1 MLVGEVFARMGLDS
15 RQYEKDLDKLE
26 GKTQKKAMTL
36 GGIFKGAFSFALG
49 MGLMSGF
56 RSLGVAIT
64 DFVNTAARTEV
75 LDVAMQSVAKSSGYA
90 ISALREQRKSV
101 MELGIAEQEASQ
113 ILTRF
118 MQAQLDTADAAKIAR
133 TAQDAAVIAGTNSS
147 EAALTMTEAI
157 AKLRPELLAN
167 YGMTRNL
174 NDIYADYA
182 KTAGK
187 TAAQLSEAEKKQAML
202 NYILKEGEKIAGT
215 YEASMGA
222 VGKQIGSLPRY
233 WDTLKN
239 AIAKPLALPAISV
252 IVDGITA
259 GLKGAISWAE
269 ANKAALQMWGQTAAN
284 VAGFIVRG
292 FQFVTRTFAENWGMI
307 RFAATAL
314 LTYAVASRAAA
325 GATALFQAI
334 SLALNGQLVAK
345 IPLLSFVSTAMGIY
359 KVQMALA
366 SAQGIVLTGV
376 LAKVRVALFSV
387 WSALGPVGWAILLL
401 SGLVAGGVAL
411 WNRYT
416 QSLQR
421 TASTGMGDFRKAE
434 EGLAASAG
442 DSSKALDDQTK
453 ALDDQAKALNKAGK
467 AAQKNLQPFD
477 EINQLQKESAGGSGA
492 GLPDMP
498 TLGDLGGL
506 GPIGGAGVDW
516 GSMLDGLDKALEMP
530 KATFKGFLGWL
541 WKEWTDWVQSW
552 NWVQKLSDWIVD
564 TFYDETTGKWG
575 LQKVWGNWEDWVQ
588 SWDWVQK
595 LSDWIVDTFFDA
607 EKGVWSL
614 NKAWETFIVWAGGI
628 WDSVKVK
635 WNMFV
640 EWVKGWDIWTWIGE
654 KWNNF
659 KEWVADMWDGAKD
672 KWENFKTSA
681 GEIWEGIK
689 TSVSEKW
696 NGLKTN
702 ASETWSSLKA
712 TIGGGWDAIKTK
724 SGSTWDTVKTYVSNR
739 WGDLKTGAASTWGTL
754 KATVRDS
761 WENIKQNT
769 GATWENIRTTVSSKW
784 DNLKTNAST
793 TWSNISSTI
802 QSKWNSLKSSA
813 PGTWENIRSSIVG
826 KWNSLNTSAGTIW
839 NNIKNTIS
847 NRLSSIKNLFDFK
860 WSLPRIKLPHFYVTW
875 SFGGYLGKA
884 AEFLGLPGIPR
895 FSVSWYKEGGIFN
908 QPSIIGVGEAGAEA
922 VVPLDRLT
930 ELFASALRQ
939 VLSEERPAVAGAGG
953 GDITIPIYIGNEL
966 LETIIVKAQDR
977 RNTRSNGR

>member
-15 RQYEKDLDKLE
+15 KQYEKGLDKLE
-26 GKTQKKAMTL
+26 GVTQKKAMTL

-56 RSLGVAIT
+56 RSLGGAIT

-101 MELGIAEQEASQ
+101 MELGIAEQEATQ

-252 IVDGITA
+252 IVDGITT
-259 GLKGAISWAE
+259 GLKSAISWAE
-269 ANKAALQMWGQTAAN
+269 ANKATLQIWGQTAAN

-325 GATALFQAI
+325 GATALLQTVTA
-334 SLALNGQLVAK
+334 LLNGNIAAK
-345 IPLLSFVSTAMGIY
+345 AGLLGFVSNAVIY
-359 KVQMALA
+359 YQVQMYGAAAASNIFTAALMR
-366 SAQGIVLTGV
+366 
-376 LAKVRVALFSV
+376 VRAALIAV
-387 WSALGPVGWAILLL
+387 HTALGPIGWVVLAIT
-401 SGLVAGGVAL
+401 GLVTAGMAL
-411 WNRYT
+411 WNKYT

-453 ALDDQAKALNKAGK
+453 ALNKAGK

-477 EINQLQKESAGGSGA
+477 EINQLQKESAAGSGA

-498 TLGDLGGL
+498 TLGDLGGF
-506 GPIGGAGVDW
+506 GGAGL
-516 GSMLDGLDKALEMP
+516 GGLGIDDVLADIEAARPTL
-530 KATFKGFLGWL
+530 AGFLKWI
-541 WKEWTDWVQSW
+541 W
-552 NWVQKLSDWIVD
+552 NNIK
-564 TFYDETTGKWG
+564 
-575 LQKVWGNWEDWVQ
+575 
-588 SWDWVQK
+588 
-595 LSDWIVDTFFDA
+595 
-607 EKGVWSL
+607 
-614 NKAWETFIVWAGGI
+614 KA
-628 WDSVKVK
+628 SK
-635 WNMFV
+635 
-640 EWVKGWDIWTWIGE
+640 KGWDNVKKNFSSAWKAVTDDASRIWSNITSFFAGVWDTIAGAAARGWDNVKKNTSQTWRDLRNDATRVWGSVKDFFSDTWQQIRSGAADG
-654 KWNNF
+654 WNNI
-659 KEWVADMWDGAKD
+659 KLNLSGTWSTLKADAASVWNSIKSTISNGWDSIRTNTSSLWGSITS
-672 KWENFKTSA
+672 NVTSA
-681 GEIWEGIK
+681 WNNIRSSASSAWSNLGSTISNGWNSIRTGTTNVWNNISA
-689 TSVSEKW
+689 SVSGVW
-696 NGLKTN
+696 NGLKSS
-702 ASETWSSLKA
+702 ASSVWSSI
-712 TIGGGWDAIKTK
+712 T
-724 SGSTWDTVKTYVSNR
+724 
-739 WGDLKTGAASTWGTL
+739 
-754 KATVRDS
+754 
-761 WENIKQNT
+761 
-769 GATWENIRTTVSSKW
+769 SSI
-784 DNLKTNAST
+784 T
-793 TWSNISSTI
+793 
-802 QSKWNSLKSSA
+802 SKWNSLKSSA
-813 PGTWENIRSSIVG
+813 SSIWDG
-826 KWNSLNTSAGTIW
+826 
-839 NNIKNTIS
+839 IKSTIS
-847 NRLSSIKNLFDFK
+847 GRLSSIKSLFNFS
-860 WSLPRIKLPHFYVTW
+860 WSLPKIKL
-875 SFGGYLGKA
+875 
-884 AEFLGLPGIPR
+884 PR
-895 FSVSWYKEGGIFN
+895 FSVSWNTSGLLASVGKFLGMPGIPKLSVTWLAKGGLITA
-908 QPSIIGVGEAGAEA
+908 PMLAGLGEAGREA
-922 VVPLDRLT
+922 VIPLDTNTGWADIMADRLV
-930 ELFASALRQ
+930 SALQRTQ
-939 VLSEERPAVAGAGG
+939 GAGAGVG
-953 GDITIPIYIGNEL
+953 GDVYVYIGNEQVDAY
-966 LETIIVKAQDR
+966 IYRSQDR
-977 RNTRSNGR
+977 RNIRSNGR

>member
-15 RQYEKDLDKLE
+15 RQYEKGLGKLE
-26 GKTQKKAMTL
+26 GMTQKKAVTL
-36 GGIFKGAFSFALG
+36 GSIFKGAFSFALG

-56 RSLGVAIT
+56 RSLGGAIT

-75 LDVAMQSVAKSSGYA
+75 LNVAMLSVARSSGYMTSAVEDSKRA
-90 ISALREQRKSV
+90 I
-101 MELGIAEQEASQ
+101 MDLGIAEQEATQ

-187 TAAQLSEAEKKQAML
+187 TATKLTETEKKQAML
-202 NYILKEGEKIAGT
+202 NYILAEGDKIAGT

-259 GLKGAISWAE
+259 GLKSAISWAE
-269 ANKAALQMWGQTAAN
+269 ANKATLQSWGQTAAN

-292 FQFVTRTFAENWGMI
+292 FQLVTRTFAENWGMI

-314 LTYAVASRAAA
+314 LTYAVASRTAA

-334 SLALNGQLVAK
+334 SLALNGQLAAK

-376 LAKVRVALFSV
+376 LAKVRVALYSV
-387 WSALGPVGWAILLL
+387 WTALGPIGWAILAL
-401 SGLVAGGVAL
+401 SGLVAGGMAL
-411 WNRYT
+411 WNKYT

-453 ALDDQAKALNKAGK
+453 ALNKAGK

-477 EINQLQKESAGGSGA
+477 EINQLQKESAAGGA

-498 TLGDLGGL
+498 TLGDLGGFGGGIPGL
-506 GPIGGAGVDW
+506 GD
-516 GSMLDGLDKALEMP
+516 MLADMEAAKPTL
-530 KATFKGFLGWL
+530 KGF
-541 WKEWTDWVQSW
+541 WK
-552 NWVQKLSDWIVD
+552 WIKREAGKIWDKVKK
-564 TFYDETTGKWG
+564 KWG
-575 LQKVWGNWEDWVQ
+575 NFKKWV
-588 SWDWVQK
+588 
-595 LSDWIVDTFFDA
+595 LS
-607 EKGVWSL
+607 
-614 NKAWETFIVWAGGI
+614 WAGPF
-628 WDSVKVK
+628 WDTVKEKWGDFKDWAGNLWDTVK
-635 WNMFV
+635 
-640 EWVKGWDIWTWIGE
+640 T

-659 KEWVADMWDGAKD
+659 KDWAQGKWSAFWDPIKQR
-672 KWENFKTSA
+672 WNNFKTWA
-681 GEIWEGIK
+681 G
-689 TSVSEKW
+689 
-696 NGLKTN
+696 NL
-702 ASETWSSLKA
+702 
-712 TIGGGWDAIKTK
+712 WDNIKTK
-724 SGSTWDTVKTYVSNR
+724 WNNFKDWVQEKWSAFWDPIKQKWDNFKTWTGNLWDTVK
-739 WGDLKTGAASTWGTL
+739 
-754 KATVRDS
+754 
-761 WENIKQNT
+761 I
-769 GATWENIRTTVSSKW
+769 KW
-784 DNLKTNAST
+784 DNFKTN
-793 TWSNISSTI
+793 I
-802 QSKWNSLKSSA
+802 QQKWNAFWDPIKTRWDSFKSWAGELLAPVKQKWDSFVTWARGIWDGLLK
-813 PGTWENIRSSIVG
+813 
-826 KWNSLNTSAGTIW
+826 KWNE
-839 NNIKNTIS
+839 IKSWPLWKWIGDKATW
-847 NRLSSIKNLFDFK
+847 LKNVFNFK
-860 WSLPRIKLPHFYVTW
+860 WSLPKIKLPHFSVSWNT
-875 SFGGYLGKA
+875 SGLLASVGT
-884 AEFLGLPGIPR
+884 FLGMPGIPR
-895 FSVSWYKEGGIFN
+895 LSVTWLAKGGLITA
-908 QPSIIGVGEAGAEA
+908 PMLAGLGEVGREA
-922 VVPLDRLT
+922 VIPLDTNTGWADIMAGRLV
-930 ELFASALRQ
+930 SALQRTQ
-939 VLSEERPAVAGAGG
+939 GAGAGVG
-953 GDITIPIYIGNEL
+953 GDVYVYIGNEQVDAY
-966 LETIIVKAQDR
+966 IYRSQDR
-977 RNTRSNGR
+977 RNIRSNGR